1 MRIADIKKAC
11 LATGMLYGIDAGRN
25 GMYISNGRAAW
36 PLPDG
41 IECSERTMLELLD
54 YSDKQTD
61 ETDVRSMR
69 ARDDDMFD
77 YAGPIAGETRL
88 RFICHIPAMDAAGE
102 LLLLETLDGDTY
114 AIHEMDVKA
123 GRVKGIM
130 MEYALRGISDGG
142 EGETMVACYNGMQ
155 WAALV
160 KPVTNLGGVFAYLE
174 ELASRKVGYIRDFS
188 ILVNPKKNAQEDAE
202 VAGEQM
208 GMDLGGE

>member
-11 LATGMLYGIDAGRN
+11 LATGMLYGINAGRN

-54 YSDKQTD
+54 YSEKQAD

-77 YAGPIAGETRL
+77 YAGPNAGETRL
-88 RFICHIPAMDAAGE
+88 KSICYIPAMDMAGE
-102 LLLLETLDGDTY
+102 LLLLEAWNGDTY
-114 AIHEMDVKA
+114 AVREMDVKP
-123 GRVKGIM
+123 GRVKGQI
-130 MEYALRGISDGG
+130 MEYTLRGVPDGG
-142 EGETMVACYNGMQ
+142 QGDAMVACYNGMQ
-155 WAALV
+155 LAALV

-188 ILVNPKKNAQEDAE
+188 ILVNPKKIAQEDAE

>member
-61 ETDVRSMR
+61 DTDVRRMR
-69 ARDDDMFD
+69 ARDERIFD
-77 YAGPIAGETRL
+77 YTGPNAGETRL
-88 RFICHIPAMDAAGE
+88 RFICHIPAMDAAGGAA
-102 LLLLETLDGDTY
+102 LLEAWNGDTY
-114 AIHEMDVKA
+114 AVHEMDVKP
-123 GRVKGIM
+123 GRVKGQI
-130 MEYALRGISDGG
+130 MEYTMRGIPDGG

-155 WAALV
+155 LAALV

-188 ILVNPKKNAQEDAE
+188 ILVNPKKIAQEDAE

-208 GMDLGGE
+208 GMDLGK

>member
-25 GMYISNGRAAW
+25 GMYISNGSAAW

-54 YSDKQTD
+54 YSDKQAD
-61 ETDVRSMR
+61 DTDVRSMR

-77 YAGPIAGETRL
+77 YAGPNAGETRL
-88 RFICHIPAMDAAGE
+88 KSICYIPAMDMAGE

-114 AIHEMDVKA
+114 AVHEMDVKP
-123 GRVKGIM
+123 GRVKGQI
-130 MEYALRGISDGG
+130 MEYTLRGMPDGG
-142 EGETMVACYNGMQ
+142 PADAMVACYNGMQ
-155 WAALV
+155 LAALV

-188 ILVNPKKNAQEDAE
+188 ILVNPKRNAQEDAE
-202 VAGEQM
+202 ETGEQM
-208 GMDLGGE
+208 GMDLGK